1 MLSGKATIAHVMVVI
16 IKKNYNIEPDSH
28 VKNKIKFELDLSNY
42 ATICDGKDSRCW
54 YIIFCKKFDLDILKS
69 DIDMLGMNK
78 FKTGSTDLIRL
89 SNVVNNEVVKMTL
102 YNYLVT
108 KVTVC

>member
-1 MLSGKATIAHVMVVI
+1 
-16 IKKNYNIEPDSH
+16 
-28 VKNKIKFELDLSNY
+28 
-42 ATICDGKDSRCW
+42 
-54 YIIFCKKFDLDILKS
+54 
-69 DIDMLGMNK
+69 MLGMNK

-89 SNVVNNEVVKMTL
+89 SNVVNNEVVKTTL

>member
-1 MLSGKATIAHVMVVI
+1 
-16 IKKNYNIEPDSH
+16 
-28 VKNKIKFELDLSNY
+28 
-42 ATICDGKDSRCW
+42 
-54 YIIFCKKFDLDILKS
+54 
-69 DIDMLGMNK
+69 MLGMNK

-89 SNVVNNEVVKMTL
+89 SHVVNNEVVKTTL

>member
-1 MLSGKATIAHVMVVI
+1 
-16 IKKNYNIEPDSH
+16 
-28 VKNKIKFELDLSNY
+28 
-42 ATICDGKDSRCW
+42 
-54 YIIFCKKFDLDILKS
+54 
-69 DIDMLGMNK
+69 MLGMNK